1 MRNILLWTHRILA
14 FLLALLSINLIWQG
28 ANEVTATMGLV
39 QGSEFGMLIT
49 LANQLGG
56 VRVWLGTF
64 ALWLLTQPRMPI
76 TDTKGDVSS

>member
-1 MRNILLWTHRILA
+1 MKTLLIWTHRVLTA
-14 FLLALLSINLIWQG
+14 LLALLSLNLIWQG
-28 ANEVTATMGLV
+28 ANEITATMGLV

-64 ALWLLTQPRMPI
+64 ALWLI
-76 TDTKGDVSS
+76 TRPQADKEKVAS

>member
-64 ALWLLTQPRMPI
+64 ALWLLTQPDR
-76 TDTKGDVSS
+76 KSVV